1 MYDQSWRNRN
11 LLQKLDDKVQWELCF
26 KLYELLT
33 GYKKKIFHH
42 EDGEQVAQRGCAV
55 SILGDLQD

>member
-1 MYDQSWRNRN
+1 MISHGEIGTFFK
-11 LLQKLDDKVQWELCF
+11 KLDGKVQWGLCF

-42 EDGEQVAQRGCAV
+42 EESEQVSQRGCVV